1 MGRKE
6 RDRIYFPTWF
16 SSREFYHFQTFN
28 GLRAEAEGK
37 EERKEERKEGW
48 FALHFK
54 ILIREELTH
63 ACTET
68 ALISP
73 LPRERRGVKEDKQA
87 GRQAELNERTYEPTN

>member
-1 MGRKE
+1 MTSSLQVGEEGE
-6 RDRIYFPTWF
+6 RPYLLSNLVLLPRVLSF
-16 SSREFYHFQTFN
+16 SNIQRS
-28 GLRAEAEGK
+28 EAEGK

-87 GRQAELNERTYEPTN
+87 GRPS